1 MEIQNKHHNGNIYQN
16 ADIGYNKCY
25 IRSTT
30 AGLSLRMTRHRAGYK
45 HFLNSGKKF
54 MSSFELFKEYGIEN
68 CKVELIEYCPC
79 DTLQELQR
87 KEGEHIKSIECVNK
101 YVAGRTRNEYK
112 ESNKKNKML
121 ERDKK
126 YREQNKDKI
135 KERDKEYY
143 ANNKNKKKE
152 YKKNWYEQNKDK
164 TNDHHKSYYQTNK
177 DKINE
182 KRREIYKLKKE
193 SDKVENTE

>member
-1 MEIQNKHHNGNIYQN
+1 MEIQNKHHNGKIYQI

-30 AGLSLRMTRHRAGYK
+30 EGLSLRMTRHRAGYK

-68 CKVELIEYCPC
+68 CKIELIEYCPC

-112 ESNKKNKML
+112 ESNKNKML

-164 TNDHHKSYYQTNK
+164 INDHHKNYYQTNK

-193 SDKVENTE
+193 SDKVENNE

>member
-1 MEIQNKHHNGNIYQN
+1 
-16 ADIGYNKCY
+16 
-25 IRSTT
+25 
-30 AGLSLRMTRHRAGYK
+30 MTRHRAGYK

-68 CKVELIEYCPC
+68 CKIELIEYCPC

-112 ESNKKNKML
+112 ESNENKML

-126 YREQNKDKI
+126 NTENKTKTKLKSGIRNIMQTIKIRKNNIRRTGMNKI
-135 KERDKEYY
+135 K
-143 ANNKNKKKE
+143 
-152 YKKNWYEQNKDK
+152 
-164 TNDHHKSYYQTNK
+164 
-177 DKINE
+177 IN
-182 KRREIYKLKKE
+182 
-193 SDKVENTE
+193 

>member
-1 MEIQNKHHNGNIYQN
+1 MEIQNKHHNGKIYQI

-30 AGLSLRMTRHRAGYK
+30 EGLSLRMTRHRAGYK

-54 MSSFELFKEYGIEN
+54 MSLFELFKEYGIEN

-112 ESNKKNKML
+112 ELNKNKML

-126 YREQNKDKI
+126 NTENKTKTKLKSGIRNIMQTIKIRKKNIRRTGMNKI
-135 KERDKEYY
+135 KIK
-143 ANNKNKKKE
+143 
-152 YKKNWYEQNKDK
+152 
-164 TNDHHKSYYQTNK
+164 
-177 DKINE
+177 
-182 KRREIYKLKKE
+182 
-193 SDKVENTE
+193 